1 MRIVN
6 NTPFSVTLSEVKV
19 NGSEIDKVD
28 LVLPMSSTSYKLPS
42 KVNIGAQI
50 VFTTINDYGGTSE
63 LQKQYFNK
71 QAKY

>member
-42 KVNIGAQI
+42 K
-50 VFTTINDYGGTSE
+50 
-63 LQKQYFNK
+63 
-71 QAKY
+71 

>member
-1 MRIVN
+1 MIACVCSLIIHL
-6 NTPFSVTLSEVKV
+6 FSVTLSEVKV

-28 LVLPMSSTSYKLPS
+28 SIPMSSTSYKLPS

-63 LQKQYFNK
+63 LQKAILQ
-71 QAKY
+71 